1 MEKPPEEKA
10 LITAKTGKR
19 LLWIA
24 GILAGM
30 LAAGALTLYAL
41 LARYDVN
48 ALKPRIQEAVLEAT
62 GRKLVLGGD
71 MEVKIGLRPS
81 LLVRDVRLANAEWGS
96 APDMVAMERLEVQ
109 VVLVPLLSGDLQ
121 VSRLVLVRPD
131 ILVETG
137 PGGRTNLAMT
147 PKEPGTD
154 PAPSSPDE
162 TGVRFPALTVCDLRI
177 QDASLT
183 YRDGGTGR
191 SWSVSVPD
199 AQARSASSRSPMTLE
214 LTGRA
219 GRTEFRITGSLGS
232 IQSLADSTEAWP
244 VDLAVEGAGV
254 RIGLSGNIRDPL
266 AFRGLSLGLSGRL
279 DAPDELNQ
287 ALGRRLPVETPFT
300 VTARLND
307 PSARVYA
314 LEDMDIRHG
323 RSHLTGSCTIGLA
336 GPRPSVSLDLT
347 SDLLDLGRVTEALD
361 AEGVSTAH
369 ETSGGA
375 GRNTDRVF
383 PADPL
388 PVDALRSVDALVSL
402 QAGEVI
408 LPWALF
414 MDVRIGVELK
424 NGRLTMDPF
433 QAATGE
439 GRIQGRVR
447 AEAVPSGLKTTLAL
461 QADDV
466 DLEGLAGGFQGGDRL
481 SGRLRAGM
489 DLQGEGRS
497 IAAVMAGLDGK
508 IRLAVSNGTLDD
520 RYLELLGSDLSAG
533 ILRLLNPVK
542 DTGETVQVNCLISML
557 EIHRGLAKIAVLV
570 FDTPTMTVR
579 GGGDIDLRTE
589 ALNVALDPR
598 PKEGLDTAVGGRLSL
613 SLGELTKNFRLGGT
627 LARPKLALD
636 PTQTMTTIAKGL
648 GGMLLLGPAGLAGA
662 LASTAE
668 EDGDPCL
675 SALDLLEKEQ
685 AAFPSGEPQDPDSR
699 PEPGPVE
706 KGGQAIQDAVKGVQ
720 DSLKK
725 LFGD

>member
-1 MEKPPEEKA
+1 
-10 LITAKTGKR
+10 LITAKTVKK
-19 LLWIA
+19 LLWIG
-24 GILAGM
+24 GILAGT

-48 ALKPRIQEAVLEAT
+48 SLKPRIQQAVLEAT
-62 GRKLVLGGD
+62 GRELVLGGD

-81 LLVRDVRLANAEWGS
+81 LVVRDVRLANAEWGS
-96 APDMVAMERLEVQ
+96 APDMVAMERFEVQ
-109 VVLVPLLSGDLQ
+109 VALVPLLTGDLQ

-137 PGGRTNLAMT
+137 PGGRSNLVMT
-147 PKEPGTD
+147 PKDPRKD

-162 TGVRFPALTVCDLRI
+162 TGVRLPALTVYDLRI
-177 QDASLT
+177 QDADLT
-183 YRDGGTGR
+183 YRDGGIGR
-191 SWSVSVPD
+191 SCSLSISD
-199 AQARSASSRSPMTLE
+199 CQARSASSRSPMALE

-219 GRTEFRITGSLGS
+219 GRTGFRITGNLGS
-232 IQSLADSTEAWP
+232 IQSLTDSTEAWP
-244 VDLAVEGAGV
+244 VDLAVEGAGL
-254 RIGLSGNIRDPL
+254 RIDIAGRIRDPL
-266 AFRGLSLGLSGRL
+266 AFRGLSLDLYAQV
-279 DAPDELNQ
+279 DAPDKLNQ
-287 ALGRRLPVETPFT
+287 ALGRRLPMETPFT
-300 VTARLND
+300 VRARLKD
-307 PSARVYA
+307 PSTRVYT
-314 LEDMDIRHG
+314 LEDVDIHHG

-336 GPRPSVSLDLT
+336 GPRPSLSLDLT
-347 SDLLDLGRVTEALD
+347 SDLLDLAWLTGDLY
-361 AEGVSTAH
+361 AEGVSTSS
-369 ETSGGA
+369 EKTGG

-388 PVDALRSVDALVSL
+388 PADGLRSVDAVVSL

-414 MDVRIGVELK
+414 TDVRIGMELK
-424 NGRLTMDPF
+424 DGRLTMDPF

-466 DLEGLAGGFQGGDRL
+466 DLEDLAGGFQGGERF
-481 SGRLRAGM
+481 SGRLKTRM
-489 DLQGEGRS
+489 DVQGDGRS
-497 IAAVMAGLDGK
+497 IAAIMAGLDGWIK
-508 IRLAVSNGTLDD
+508 LAVSNGTLDD

-542 DTGETVQVNCLISML
+542 DNGETVQVNCLISML
-557 EIHRGLAKIAVLV
+557 EIHQGLAEIAVLV

-598 PKEGLDTAVGGRLSL
+598 PKEGLDTGVGGRLSL
-613 SLGELTKNFRLGGT
+613 SLGELTRNFTLGGT

-648 GGMLLLGPAGLAGA
+648 GGILLFGPAGLAGV

-685 AAFPSGEPQDPDSR
+685 AAFPSGEPPDPDS
-699 PEPGPVE
+699 EASPGPVE
-706 KGGQAIQDAVKGVQ
+706 KGGKAIQDAVKGVQ